1 LIPVSTHAFYF
12 EMCEHTLLSDSF
24 KKFVSALFGTENESK
39 LVTSLAPCPVVYLG
53 LECKARFNL
62 DEVSLTVYAD

>member
-1 LIPVSTHAFYF
+1 MALIS
-12 EMCEHTLLSDSF
+12 
-24 KKFVSALFGTENESK
+24 VSALFGTENESK

-62 DEVSLTVYAD
+62 DELYLTVYAV